1 MRRPPNLGRAPAAL
15 VLIPA
20 LASTAHAH
28 LMTTGFGPFYDGLT
42 HLFLTP
48 EDLLP
53 VIAIGLLAGLRGARS
68 GRVTLFALPAAWLA
82 GNVAGALAPPYGA
95 PFVVTAA
102 VTIALGALVAADV
115 PLPPAVIASI
125 AVAIGLLDGARNGVD
140 LATARASALVAIGA
154 ACALFV
160 TLSLLGGQTASIRAP
175 WVRVV
180 VRVGGSWIAAIGL
193 LMLGWS
199 LRGSLISG

>member
-1 MRRPPNLGRAPAAL
+1 MRRPSNLGRATAAL

-20 LASTAHAH
+20 LASPAHAH

-82 GNVAGALAPPYGA
+82 GNVAGALAPPYGV

-115 PLPPAVIASI
+115 PLPPAVVASI
-125 AVAIGLLDGARNGVD
+125 AVAIGLLDGARNGVE

-175 WVRVV
+175 WVRLV
-180 VRVGGSWIAAIGL
+180 VRVGGSWVAAIGL

-199 LRGSLISG
+199 LRGA

>member
-1 MRRPPNLGRAPAAL
+1 MRRPSRLVPAAL
-15 VLIPA
+15 ALVLMLA
-20 LASTAHAH
+20 LAPPANAH

-48 EDLLP
+48 EDLLQ
-53 VIAIGLLAGLRGARS
+53 VIAIALLAGLRGARS
-68 GRVTLFALPAAWLA
+68 GRFAVFALPAAWLA
-82 GNVAGALAPPYGA
+82 GNVAGALALPHGA

-102 VTIALGALVAADV
+102 VTIALGALVAVDA
-115 PLPPAVIASI
+115 PLPPEAVAGIAI
-125 AVAIGLLDGARNGVD
+125 AVGLLDGARNGGD
-140 LATARASALVAIGA
+140 LATARASVLVAIGA

-160 TLSLLGGQTASIRAP
+160 TLSLLGGQVVSIRAP
-175 WVRVV
+175 WARVV

-199 LRGSLISG
+199 LRGA

>member
-1 MRRPPNLGRAPAAL
+1 M
-15 VLIPA
+15 PA
-20 LASTAHAH
+20 LAPPADAH

-48 EDLLP
+48 EDLLQ
-53 VIAIGLLAGLRGARS
+53 VIAIALLAGLRGTRA
-68 GRVTLFALPAAWLA
+68 GRVAGFALPAAWLA
-82 GNVAGALAPPYGA
+82 GNVAGALALPHGA

-102 VTIALGALVAADV
+102 ATIALGALVAADA
-115 PLPPAVIASI
+115 PLPPEAVAGIAI
-125 AVAIGLLDGARNGVD
+125 AIGLLDGARNGGD
-140 LATARASALVAIGA
+140 LATAHASVLVAIGA

-160 TLSLLGGQTASIRAP
+160 TLSLLGGQVASIRAP
-175 WVRVV
+175 WARVV

-199 LRGSLISG
+199 LRGA

>member
-1 MRRPPNLGRAPAAL
+1 MRRPSRLVPAAL
-15 VLIPA
+15 ALVLMLA
-20 LASTAHAH
+20 LAPPANAH

-48 EDLLP
+48 EDLLQ
-53 VIAIGLLAGLRGARS
+53 VIAIALLAGLRGARS
-68 GRVTLFALPAAWLA
+68 GRFAVFALPAAWLA
-82 GNVAGALAPPYGA
+82 GNVAGALALPHGA

-102 VTIALGALVAADV
+102 VTIALGALVAVDA
-115 PLPPAVIASI
+115 PLPPEAVAGIAI
-125 AVAIGLLDGARNGVD
+125 AVGLLDGARNGGD
-140 LATARASALVAIGA
+140 LATARASVLVAIGA

-160 TLSLLGGQTASIRAP
+160 TLSLLGGQVASIRAP
-175 WVRVV
+175 WARVV

-199 LRGSLISG
+199 LRGA

>member
-1 MRRPPNLGRAPAAL
+1 MRRPTRLVPAAL
-15 VLIPA
+15 ALVLMPA
-20 LASTAHAH
+20 LAPPADAH

-48 EDLLP
+48 EDLLQ
-53 VIAIGLLAGLRGARS
+53 VIAIALLAGLRGARS
-68 GRVTLFALPAAWLA
+68 GRFAVFVLPAAWLA
-82 GNVAGALAPPYGA
+82 GNVAGALALPHGA

-102 VTIALGALVAADV
+102 VTIALGALVAADA
-115 PLPPAVIASI
+115 PLPPEAVAGIAI
-125 AVAIGLLDGARNGVD
+125 AIGLLDGARNGGD
-140 LATARASALVAIGA
+140 LATAHASVLVAIGA

-160 TLSLLGGQTASIRAP
+160 TLSLLGGQVASIRAP
-175 WVRVV
+175 WARVV

-199 LRGSLISG
+199 LRGA

>member
-1 MRRPPNLGRAPAAL
+1 MRRPSRLVPAAL
-15 VLIPA
+15 ALVLMLA
-20 LASTAHAH
+20 LAPPANAH

-48 EDLLP
+48 EDLLQ
-53 VIAIGLLAGLRGARS
+53 VIAIALLAGLRGARS
-68 GRVTLFALPAAWLA
+68 GRFAVFALPAAWLA
-82 GNVAGALAPPYGA
+82 GNVAGALALPHGA

-102 VTIALGALVAADV
+102 VTIALGALVAVDA
-115 PLPPAVIASI
+115 PLPPEAVAGIAI
-125 AVAIGLLDGARNGVD
+125 AIGLLDGARNGGD
-140 LATARASALVAIGA
+140 LATAHASVLVAIGA

-160 TLSLLGGQTASIRAP
+160 TLSLLGGQVASIRAP
-175 WVRVV
+175 WARVV

-199 LRGSLISG
+199 LRGA